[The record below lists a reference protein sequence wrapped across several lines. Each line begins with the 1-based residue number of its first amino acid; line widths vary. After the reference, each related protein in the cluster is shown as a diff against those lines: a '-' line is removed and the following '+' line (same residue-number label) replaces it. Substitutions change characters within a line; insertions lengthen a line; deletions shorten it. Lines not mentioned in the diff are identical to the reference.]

1 MFNCRRVRIGLA
13 NNQLG
18 HHTWVRVSVNV
29 CVWSVAECFKP
40 FFTICCNA
48 NAFYNWLGEHVHEMM
63 LLIVF
68 FVSVWRW
75 NIEKTRLKC
84 EVWMWMSSLVCMK
97 TRCALERISEIEM
110 PLWKEKLQMSAET
123 NYRYE
128 VPFHYSLKNTQN
140 VEFMHSCY
148 CVGSMA
154 QQTTCKELM
163 SEVCT
168 YGDRLNLWKQIL
180 SLDLD
185 LSFLCLTIRWR
196 QWSCELFLTI
206 PISSTN
212 GEHITNIISCLRKF
226 FSI

>member
-1 MFNCRRVRIGLA
+1 MR
-13 NNQLG
+13 LG
-18 HHTWVRVSVNV
+18 ENFGNW
-29 CVWSVAECFKP
+29 
-40 FFTICCNA
+40 
-48 NAFYNWLGEHVHEMM
+48 NAFMKGKTTNECRNKL
-63 LLIVF
+63 
-68 FVSVWRW
+68 SVR
-75 NIEKTRLKC
+75 
-84 EVWMWMSSLVCMK
+84 SSFSLFECV
-97 TRCALERISEIEM
+97 
-110 PLWKEKLQMSAET
+110 
-123 NYRYE
+123 N
-128 VPFHYSLKNTQN
+128 LKNTQN